1 MMFLFVESCYLKLV
15 SYFEDIVI
23 VRLWQTCVEYL
34 FQPRFPQVLG
44 HFMASILCA
53 SIYSFFIITNLSCGQ
68 KTRNFR
74 FQDQPFFFVCL

>member
-1 MMFLFVESCYLKLV
+1 MLLFGKSCHLKLA
-15 SYFEDIVI
+15 SYFENIVM
-23 VRLWQTCVEYL
+23 VRLWETFVKYL
-34 FQPRFPQVLG
+34 FDPRFPQVLG